1 MEHIPRVRGSKLQI
15 ARLRVPYLAS
25 DWNYGSRRQGFDTF
39 LAFPKKHGYSSLVD
53 REDGGDNLA
62 TPSVGFLQA
71 WLYFGLLAEAFGTNE
86 MRLDPSH
93 FISDAGSNSEFI
105 TTKDLDRYIWY
116 WAAAIAHGTRDEIDD
131 HAENLD
137 KCVELANA
145 VVNEYYQRMPVPQR
159 YTYSEEKD
167 KEEVV
172 WSVPTSVL
180 FSIITLVDYLRRARI
195 DINMYSFEANL
206 PSLRWDFP
214 PLDQAL
220 LEAGWCEGEIAKL
233 NRQADCS
240 TRFCLAQID
249 RWAQGRDHSR
259 CSARAGCQAH
269 QIDEPTYRT
278 RHRPDCKGNA
288 MCWGIRSPVGDVTKI
303 IADGGYPVVNLA
315 DNSREVEAHPAN
327 HGDLYVTIS
336 HVWSDG
342 LGNPHDNELPYCQ
355 LVYIQGLVNALYP
368 ESQRPV
374 KFWLD
379 TLCIPVGTRE
389 SVFRRLAINRMGKT
403 FRRSDKTL
411 ALDNSLMTQE
421 PDDMDWVEL
430 NMRIKYCPW
439 VTRAWTLLE
448 GRVGKEL
455 LFQFKGNAVSSNVV
469 FNRSYAARNIAAVS
483 KMLQQRGVEGVLNE
497 PAAVNLV
504 RALVLLPKEPRQS
517 LESGDEDEQEKL
529 AYQDTVQAAIE
540 AYEAWMPI
548 LASAGLADNPS
559 EEDDDMSVNIQTRV
573 FCPVIKHCNAGT
585 RNIRDEFWLESI
597 ETSRAESAE
606 EGQQYLPHTFFEDVC
621 HAFRGRTTSKSED
634 QAICFGQMLSIDTS
648 QIIDIHPLRPRLRY
662 WFTLLD
668 SYPALRL
675 LCWAVGFD
683 PRAKLTECQ
692 EGRIKILLSQI
703 GKLPVSILLW
713 NVPRMQSLGWK
724 WAPLSLLDADTG
736 TDGTW
741 ASNERGNVTPD
752 GFTVSFPVLRLKTT
766 DYMTTETDLGINIC
780 DPVHFV
786 VSIAEDGLGAG
797 NATFR
802 VYISDSSL
810 WEGFKKWSDI
820 VRSGVLDSLA
830 ILTRRRAS
838 VHDPFKNRGVLL
850 ELRET
855 KNSLN
860 LAHLR
865 AVVERIH
872 GATEESVPVIPIDG
886 VWDLDSTWSI
896 G

>member
-15 ARLRVPYLAS
+15 ARLRVPHLAN
-25 DWNYGSRRQGFDTF
+25 DWDYGSQHQGFDNF
-39 LAFPKKHGYSSLVD
+39 LAFPKKYGYSSLVD
-53 REDGGDNLA
+53 QEGGGDA
-62 TPSVGFLQA
+62 PPGPSVGFLQA

-86 MRLDPSH
+86 MCFDPSH
-93 FISDAGSNSEFI
+93 FVSGTGNNSEVI

-145 VVNEYYQRMPVPQR
+145 VVNKYCQRISVPER
-159 YTYSEEKD
+159 YAYSKGED

-172 WSVPTSVL
+172 WSTSTSVL

-195 DINMYSFEANL
+195 EINIYSFEANL

-214 PLDQAL
+214 PLEHAL

-240 TRFCLAQID
+240 TRFYLAQID
-249 RWAQGRDHSR
+249 RWVQRRDHSR

-278 RHRPDCKGNA
+278 RHRPDCKGDA
-288 MCWGIRSPVGDVTKI
+288 ICWGIAALVDDVTKV
-303 IADGGYPVVNLA
+303 IADGGYPIVNLA
-315 DNSREVEAHPAN
+315 DNNREVEVHPAN
-327 HGDLYVTIS
+327 QGDLYVTIS

-389 SVFRRLAINRMGKT
+389 SAFRRLAINRMGET

-411 ALDNSLMTQE
+411 ALDNSLMAQE
-421 PDDMDWVEL
+421 PDEIDWVEM

-455 LFQFKGNAVSSNVV
+455 LFQFNGSAVSSNLV

-483 KMLQQRGVEGVLNE
+483 KMLQRRGVKGVLNE

-504 RALVLLPKEPRQS
+504 RALVQLPKEPRQS
-517 LESGDEDEQEKL
+517 LEGDEEDEQENI
-529 AYQDTVQAAIE
+529 AYQDTVQVAVK
-540 AYEAWMPI
+540 AYETWMPI
-548 LASAGLADNPS
+548 LTSAGLADNPS
-559 EEDDDMSVNIQTRV
+559 DIDDDMSVNIQTRV
-573 FCPVIKHCNAGT
+573 FCPVIRHSNGGT

-597 ETSRAESAE
+597 ETSRAESAGG
-606 EGQQYLPHTFFEDVC
+606 GQQYLPHLFFEGVC
-621 HAFRGRTTSKSED
+621 LAFRGRTTSKSED

-648 QIIDIHPLRPRLRY
+648 QIIDIRPLRPRPRY

-668 SYPALRL
+668 SYSALRL

-683 PRAKLTECQ
+683 ARAKLTECQ

-736 TDGTW
+736 SEGGW
-741 ASNERGNVTPD
+741 ASNERGTVTPD
-752 GFTVSFPVLRLKTT
+752 GFTVKFHVLRLKTT
-766 DYMTTETDLGINIC
+766 GNITTETDLDISIC

-786 VSIAEDGLGAG
+786 VSIADDGLGAG
-797 NATFR
+797 NATFKLC
-802 VYISDSSL
+802 ISDSSS
-810 WEGFKKWSDI
+810 WRGYITWSDI
-820 VRSGVLDSLA
+820 VRTGVIDSLA
-830 ILTRRRAS
+830 VLTRRRAS
-838 VHDPFKNRGVLL
+838 VHDPFKNKGVLL
-850 ELRET
+850 QLRET
-855 KNSLN
+855 RESLN

-872 GATEESVPVIPIDG
+872 GATDGSLPVIFIDG
-886 VWDLDSTWSI
+886 VWDLDSTWCI

>member
-93 FISDAGSNSEFI
+93 FISDAGSNNEFI

-137 KCVELANA
+137 K
-145 VVNEYYQRMPVPQR
+145 
-159 YTYSEEKD
+159 
-167 KEEVV
+167 
-172 WSVPTSVL
+172 
-180 FSIITLVDYLRRARI
+180 
-195 DINMYSFEANL
+195 
-206 PSLRWDFP
+206 
-214 PLDQAL
+214 
-220 LEAGWCEGEIAKL
+220 
-233 NRQADCS
+233 
-240 TRFCLAQID
+240 
-249 RWAQGRDHSR
+249 
-259 CSARAGCQAH
+259 
-269 QIDEPTYRT
+269 
-278 RHRPDCKGNA
+278 
-288 MCWGIRSPVGDVTKI
+288 
-303 IADGGYPVVNLA
+303 
-315 DNSREVEAHPAN
+315 EVEAHPAN

-355 LVYIQGLVNALYP
+355 LVYIQGLVNVLYP

-389 SVFRRLAINRMGKT
+389 SAFRRLAINRMGKT

-713 NVPRMQSLGWK
+713 NVPRMQPLGWK

-786 VSIAEDGLGAG
+786 VSIADDGLGAG

-802 VYISDSSL
+802 ILSYLSHIHIL
-810 WEGFKKWSDI
+810 Q
-820 VRSGVLDSLA
+820 VRHLA
-830 ILTRRRAS
+830 MMGS
-838 VHDPFKNRGVLL
+838 
-850 ELRET
+850 
-855 KNSLN
+855 
-860 LAHLR
+860 
-865 AVVERIH
+865 
-872 GATEESVPVIPIDG
+872 
-886 VWDLDSTWSI
+886 W
-896 G
+896 